1 MALSRLPLGPRE
13 IPDFLFVDHD
23 MTKLTTPTSAL
34 LHNLHLRQRLPLPHQ
49 RNHRRH
55 SHSQR
60 ARHQQRQRRQ
70 RYSRSAL
77 HP

>member
-49 RNHRRH
+49 RHHLFHRH
-55 SHSQR
+55 GHP
-60 ARHQQRQRRQ
+60 ARHEQRHR
-70 RYSRSAL
+70 
-77 HP
+77 